1 MDHCSAPK
9 LSAMRLELLNT
20 GTELLLGSVI
30 NTHVKLLAEALF
42 PIGLRISRQVT
53 VPDGDAIHDAVIETF
68 GRTDVLLIT
77 GGLGPTTDDITREIV
92 SGLLGLELIED
103 AEV

>member
-1 MDHCSAPK
+1 
-9 LSAMRLELLNT
+9 MRLELLNT

-30 NTHVKLLAEALF
+30 NTHVKFLAEALF

-53 VPDGDAIHDAVIETF
+53 VPDGDAIRDAVIETF

-77 GGLGPTTDDITREIV
+77 GGLGPTLMT
-92 SGLLGLELIED
+92 SLGRSYRICS
-103 AEV
+103 AWN